1 LLFFEFLGTLPPG
14 ECSPEVISSIMTA
27 IMKIKNMIATNIRKY
42 RKKRRMTQEQAAER
56 AEITSAYWQRL
67 ELISQPDLPS
77 IHTIFK
83 IAKALNIH
91 PYQLLK

>member
-1 LLFFEFLGTLPPG
+1 
-14 ECSPEVISSIMTA
+14 
-27 IMKIKNMIATNIRKY
+27 MIATNIRKY

-67 ELISQPDLPS
+67 ELVSQSDLPS
-77 IHTIFK
+77 VHTIFK

>member
-1 LLFFEFLGTLPPG
+1 
-14 ECSPEVISSIMTA
+14 MTD
-27 IMKIKNMIATNIRKY
+27 IMKIKSLIATNIRKY

-56 AEITSAYWQRL
+56 AEITAAYWQRL
-67 ELISQPDLPS
+67 ELVSQSDLPS
-77 IHTIFK
+77 VHTIFK

>member
-1 LLFFEFLGTLPPG
+1 
-14 ECSPEVISSIMTA
+14 MTT
-27 IMKIKNMIATNIRKY
+27 IMKIKSMIATNIRKY

-67 ELISQPDLPS
+67 ELVSQSDLPS
-77 IHTIFK
+77 VHTIFK

>member
-1 LLFFEFLGTLPPG
+1 
-14 ECSPEVISSIMTA
+14 MTS
-27 IMKIKNMIATNIRKY
+27 IMKIKGTIATNIRKY

-67 ELISQPDLPS
+67 ELVSQSDLPS
-77 IHTIFK
+77 VHTIFK

>member
-1 LLFFEFLGTLPPG
+1 
-14 ECSPEVISSIMTA
+14 MTA

-67 ELISQPDLPS
+67 ELVSQSDLPS
-77 IHTIFK
+77 VHTIFK

>member
-1 LLFFEFLGTLPPG
+1 
-14 ECSPEVISSIMTA
+14 MTV
-27 IMKIKNMIATNIRKY
+27 IMKIKSMIATNIRKY

-67 ELISQPDLPS
+67 ELVSQDDLPS
-77 IHTIFK
+77 VHTIFK